1 MKVGGVGWG
10 LCEDVGETV
19 RVMKVQVHICS
30 EASALVGKM

>member
-19 RVMKVQVHICS
+19 RVMKVQCIC
-30 EASALVGKM
+30 AVKQVL